1 MSQLYPSSVY
11 ILSSVLLSNVVV
23 QGSTRLANVG
33 VAAFSTWDTVP
44 LPVALLV
51 LGPWGAQAPAAGS
64 LRWLGGVG

>member
-1 MSQLYPSSVY
+1 MLF
-11 ILSSVLLSNVVV
+11 LNVVV

-33 VAAFSTWDTVP
+33 VAVFSTWDTVP

-64 LRWLGGVG
+64 IRWLGGGGKTLWIISYIPMM